1 MLTLQT
7 IAFKATMLMYEW
19 DLTNFLQNST
29 TRVKFWGGLFLTLMG
44 VALVIYGGYQ
54 VVTGLM
60 SHGKKQVN
68 WPIVII
74 SLIVGGALAASGGS
88 NLLFN
93 IAGGGKQTI
102 TELGQKATDNNAA
115 PNVVI
120 LSPDGDILS

>member
-1 MLTLQT
+1 MLTLQA
-7 IAFKATMLMYEW
+7 IVLKANMLMYEW
-19 DLTNFLQNST
+19 DLTNFLQNAN
-29 TRVKFWGGLFLTLMG
+29 TRIKFWGGLFLALMG

-54 VVTGLM
+54 AVTGLM

-68 WPIVII
+68 WPIVVI
-74 SLIVGGALAASGGS
+74 SIIVGGALAASGGS
-88 NLLFN
+88 KLLFD

-102 TELGQKATDNNAA
+102 TELGQKATDNGAT